1 MEPHYYETYFQHE
14 THHWWFR
21 WRYDLVTRVVASLP
35 PGDGRPLM
43 LDAGCGT
50 GQMLKHLQQF
60 GDAVGLDVSG
70 PALGFASSRGTL
82 DLVLGSVTRP
92 PFPPATFD
100 RVFILDV
107 VEHVD
112 DDLAILRGLFDLIK
126 PGGHLIATV
135 PAFQSLWSD
144 HDRINRH
151 RRRYVVPQMSG
162 VLTEAGF
169 EIERVAYCN
178 ALLFPLVYPMRRAMA
193 VLQRRRNSQV
203 HDLESDLQHHHPLV
217 NEALFRVLRL
227 ENRLTARWNPP
238 FGVSILAIA
247 RKPAVAAVTPAVTR
261 AVAPVE
267 ATEPLAAEVA
277 G

>member
-1 MEPHYYETYFQHE
+1 MEPHYYETYYRHE
-14 THHWWFR
+14 TNHWWFR
-21 WRYDLVTRVVASLP
+21 WRYDLVTRIVAGLP
-35 PGDGRPLM
+35 PTAHRPLM

-60 GDAVGLDVSG
+60 GDAIGLDVSG

-92 PFPPATFD
+92 PFPPGTFD

-112 DDLAILRGLFDLIK
+112 DDVAILRGLFDLLK
-126 PGGHLIATV
+126 PGGHLVVTV
-135 PAFQSLWSD
+135 PAFPSLWSD

-151 RRRYVVPQMSG
+151 RRRYLVPQMSQ
-162 VLTEAGF
+162 VLKDAGF
-169 EIERVAYCN
+169 EVERVAYCN
-178 ALLFPLVYPMRRAMA
+178 SLLFPVVYPLRRAMA

-203 HDLESDLQHHHPLV
+203 HDLESDLHAHRPLV
-217 NEALFRVLRL
+217 NETLFRLLRL

-247 RKPAVAAVTPAVTR
+247 RRPAASVLGAADDGPTIT
-261 AVAPVE
+261 APV
-267 ATEPLAAEVA
+267 TAEVA